1 MAPFLF
7 LAAMGTQQLYGVGVQ
22 RSGVCMLFR
31 EFLLQNDF
39 QVQWVDQILPGCSC
53 KRADIDVTVHVGPG
67 FRVGSIAVQEKVEGY
82 IKTMV

>member
-1 MAPFLF
+1 MD
-7 LAAMGTQQLYGVGVQ
+7 TQQLYGVGVQ

-53 KRADIDVTVHVGPG
+53 KRADIDVIGHVSPG
-67 FRVGSIAVQEKVEGY
+67 FRVGSIAVQEKVEKVYQNHGVGY
-82 IKTMV
+82 RFLL